1 MTMASTITETHDW
14 DAASRA
20 VAGAYFPH
28 TLTDLSSGGAMTLSM
43 RTVDFGPVTLGRL
56 DWGADVSIECDY
68 PGAYEVNIPLSG
80 SLESCSQGDT
90 VVSRP
95 GQATV
100 FRADEPTLI
109 SRWSGDCTV
118 LGVKFDSDYLQ
129 READRI
135 LGADLRLGLRL
146 PSQIDLT
153 GASESSWFR
162 LVHSLTAQLRE
173 PADLLANPV
182 VGPQLAG
189 AITSAFVLAVT
200 PDEEVRGG
208 APRPRIV
215 KRVLDGLND
224 DPARAWTAADMAE
237 LAGTSVRRLQEGF
250 REYVGRS
257 PSECLLDIRLS
268 RADADLRALEPGVTV
283 SEVAARWGFT
293 HAGRFSAAYRRR
305 YGKSPSELIR
315 F

>member
-1 MTMASTITETHDW
+1 MASTITETHDW

-28 TLTDLSSGGAMTLSM
+28 TLTDLSPDGSLKLSM

-56 DWGADVSIECDY
+56 GWGADVSIACDY

-80 SLESCSQGDT
+80 SLESRSPVGD

-100 FRADEPTLI
+100 FRANEPTLI
-109 SRWSGDCTV
+109 SRWSGDCSV
-118 LGVKFDSDYLQ
+118 LGVKFDSEYLE

-135 LGADLRLGLRL
+135 LGTDVRPKLLL

-153 GASESSWFR
+153 DASGNSWFR
-162 LVHSLTAQLRE
+162 LLRSLTAQLRE
-173 PADLLANPV
+173 PSDLLANPV

-189 AITSAFVLAVT
+189 AITAAFVLAVT
-200 PDEEVRGG
+200 PDQDVRRT

-257 PSECLLDIRLS
+257 PSECLLDIRLT
-268 RADADLRALEPGVTV
+268 RADADLRAREPGVTV
-283 SEVAARWGFT
+283 SDIAARWGFT

-305 YGKSPSELIR
+305 YGKSPSELVR